1 MANPAI
7 VNHEPF
13 SRHHFQSINK
23 RQGNF
28 DKGKPSI
35 RASILI
41 ILLVVACVM
50 IGGQMPNSVRIPFAW
65 LLKRL
70 GPHDT
75 VVVAKLIPRD
85 KNNVIH
91 SNRMQYFQSIWDT
104 EDPSHL
110 IVTLLWFCI
119 VVLYNSMVQEHDL
132 FLNLFGEYCHVTI
145 VSVAESDIQ
154 AVLDT
159 L

>member
-1 MANPAI
+1 
-7 VNHEPF
+7 
-13 SRHHFQSINK
+13 
-23 RQGNF
+23 
-28 DKGKPSI
+28 
-35 RASILI
+35 
-41 ILLVVACVM
+41 
-50 IGGQMPNSVRIPFAW
+50 MPNSVRIPFAW

-145 VSVAESDIQ
+145 VSVARSNKQEVTFPFYMTGMLSYRYRIPFSRHQGVLLPGALPGPKNPIQ
-154 AVLDT
+154 PHDG
-159 L
+159 